1 MGGAPSVALLDVALL
16 IALVGAY
23 VWYIRGDRSARAPV
37 DRIASY
43 RRWMRRAPLAFGAS
57 ALAAL
62 LVARRWDTLGLLPPE
77 FAPLIP
83 VARQLAG
90 FGGNVLHLKIAVLA
104 GFAGGAVIG
113 LGIAWWRA
121 RRGKRQLMSGKFA
134 ALLPRTPGETSWTA
148 ALGITAGVVE
158 ELFFRLALP
167 LFTARVAGDALLGMT
182 LATAMFAYAHRYQ
195 GWAGVAA
202 SALVGVTVAI
212 LYLATGQLWFA
223 MLVHALLNLNALV
236 LRPLLVPVSSSTA
249 SRS

>member
-1 MGGAPSVALLDVALL
+1 MGVALLDAVLL
-16 IALVGAY
+16 IALIGAY
-23 VWYIRGDRSARAPV
+23 LWYVRGDRSGAAPA

-57 ALAAL
+57 ALVAL
-62 LVARRWDTLGLLPPE
+62 LLTGRFDAVVLLPPE

-83 VARQLAG
+83 AARRIAG
-90 FGGNVLHLKIAVLA
+90 FGGNILHLKIAVLA

-121 RRGKRQLMSGKFA
+121 RAGKRQLVAGKFA
-134 ALLPRTPGETSWTA
+134 ALLPRTSGETGWTA
-148 ALGITAGVVE
+148 ALGVTAGVVE

-167 LFTARVAGDALLGMT
+167 LFAALVTGDALLGMA
-182 LATAMFAYAHRYQ
+182 LATALFAYAHRYQ

-202 SALVGVTVAI
+202 SALVGVTVTI

-236 LRPLLVPVSSSTA
+236 LRPLLVPVSSSAA

>member
-1 MGGAPSVALLDVALL
+1 MGVALLDALLL
-16 IALVGAY
+16 IALIGAY
-23 VWYIRGDRSARAPV
+23 LWYVRGDRSGRAPA

-57 ALAAL
+57 ALIAL
-62 LVARRWDTLGLLPPE
+62 LLTGRWGTIAVLPVE
-77 FAPLIP
+77 FAPLVP
-83 VARQLAG
+83 AARHLAG
-90 FGGNVLHLKIAVLA
+90 FGSNVLHLKIAVLA

-121 RRGKRQLMSGKFA
+121 HRGQQQLMSGKFA
-134 ALLPRTPGETSWTA
+134 ALLPRTAGEIGWTA
-148 ALGITAGVVE
+148 TLGITAAVVE

-167 LFTARVAGDALLGMT
+167 LFAASVTGSALLGMA
-182 LATAMFAYAHRYQ
+182 LSTALFAYAHRYQ

-236 LRPLLVPVSSSTA
+236 LRPLLVPVSSSAA

>member
-1 MGGAPSVALLDVALL
+1 MGVALLDALLL
-16 IALVGAY
+16 IALIGAY
-23 VWYIRGDRSARAPV
+23 LWYVRGDRSGRAPA

-57 ALAAL
+57 ALIAL
-62 LVARRWDTLGLLPPE
+62 LLTGRGGTIAVLPVE
-77 FAPLIP
+77 FAPLVP
-83 VARQLAG
+83 AARHLAG
-90 FGGNVLHLKIAVLA
+90 FGSNVLHLKIAVLA

-121 RRGKRQLMSGKFA
+121 HRGQQQLMSGKFA
-134 ALLPRTPGETSWTA
+134 ALLPRTAGEVGWTA
-148 ALGITAGVVE
+148 TLGITAAVVE

-167 LFTARVAGDALLGMT
+167 LFAASVTGSALLGMA
-182 LATAMFAYAHRYQ
+182 LSTALFAYAHRYQ

-236 LRPLLVPVSSSTA
+236 LRPLLVPVSSSAA

>member
-1 MGGAPSVALLDVALL
+1 MDAGQSVALDIALL

-23 VWYIRGDRSARAPV
+23 LWYIRGDRSGHAPA

-43 RRWMRRAPLAFGAS
+43 RRWMLRAPLAFGAS
-57 ALAAL
+57 ALVAL
-62 LVARRWDTLGLLPPE
+62 LVVGRWDSFAVLPSEFASLIPAARR
-77 FAPLIP
+77 I
-83 VARQLAG
+83 AG

-121 RRGKRQLMSGKFA
+121 RRGRRQLMSGKFA
-134 ALLPRTPGETSWTA
+134 ALLPRTPGETGWTA
-148 ALGITAGVVE
+148 ALGVTAGVVE

-167 LFTARVAGDALLGMT
+167 LFVARVTGNAWLGMA
-182 LATAMFAYAHRYQ
+182 LATALFAYAHRYQ

-202 SALVGVTVAI
+202 SALVGATVAI

-236 LRPLLVPVSSSTA
+236 LRPLLVPVSSSAA

>member
-1 MGGAPSVALLDVALL
+1 MGAIPSVAPLDVALL

-23 VWYIRGDRSARAPV
+23 IWYVRGDRSGRAPA

-57 ALAAL
+57 AVAAL
-62 LVARRWDTLGLLPPE
+62 LVASRWDAIEVLPPE

-83 VARQLAG
+83 PARQIAG

-104 GFAGGAVIG
+104 GFACGAVIG
-113 LGIAWWRA
+113 LGIQWWRA
-121 RRGKRQLMSGKFA
+121 RQGKRQLMSGKFA
-134 ALLPRTPGETSWTA
+134 ALLPRTPGETGWTA

-167 LFTARVAGDALLGMT
+167 LFVARVSGDALLGMA
-182 LATAMFAYAHRYQ
+182 LATALFAYAHRYQ

-202 SALVGVTVAI
+202 SALVGVTLTI
-212 LYLATGQLWFA
+212 LYLATSQLWFA

-236 LRPLLVPVSSSTA
+236 LRPLLVPVSSSAA

>member
-1 MGGAPSVALLDVALL
+1 MGVALLDVVLL

-23 VWYIRGDRSARAPV
+23 LWYIRGDPSGRAPV

-43 RRWMRRAPLAFGAS
+43 RRWMCRAPLAFGAS
-57 ALAAL
+57 ALVAL
-62 LVARRWDTLGLLPPE
+62 VMAGRWDAIAVLPPE
-77 FAPLIP
+77 FAPLLP
-83 VARQLAG
+83 AARRIAG
-90 FGGNVLHLKIAVLA
+90 FGGNILHLKIAVLA

-121 RRGKRQLMSGKFA
+121 HRGKRQLMSGKFA
-134 ALLPRTPGETSWTA
+134 ALLPRTPGETGWTA

-167 LFTARVAGDALLGMT
+167 LFAARVTGDAMSGMA
-182 LATAMFAYAHRYQ
+182 LAIAMFAYAHHYQ

-236 LRPLLVPVSSSTA
+236 LRPLLVPVSSSDA

>member
-1 MGGAPSVALLDVALL
+1 MGVALLDASLL
-16 IALVGAY
+16 LVLIGAY
-23 VWYIRGDRSARAPV
+23 LWYVRGDRSGRPPV
-37 DRIASY
+37 DRVASY

-57 ALAAL
+57 ALVAL
-62 LVARRWDTLGLLPPE
+62 LLTGRWEAIAVLPPE

-83 VARQLAG
+83 GARRLAG
-90 FGGNVLHLKIAVLA
+90 FGDNVVHLKVAVLA
-104 GFAGGAVIG
+104 GFAAGAVIG

-121 RRGKRQLMSGKFA
+121 HRGQRQLMSGKFA
-134 ALLPRTPGETSWTA
+134 ALLPRTPGETGWTA
-148 ALGITAGVVE
+148 ALGVTAGVVE

-167 LFTARVAGDALLGMT
+167 LFAALVTRDALLGMA
-182 LATAMFAYAHRYQ
+182 LATALFAYAHRYQ

-236 LRPLLVPVSSSTA
+236 LRPLLVPISSSAA
-249 SRS
+249 SHS

>member
-1 MGGAPSVALLDVALL
+1 MGVALLDASLLVAL
-16 IALVGAY
+16 IGAY
-23 VWYIRGDRSARAPV
+23 LWYIRGDRSGRAPA

-57 ALAAL
+57 ALVAL
-62 LVARRWDTLGLLPPE
+62 LVAGRWQTIAVLPTE
-77 FAPLIP
+77 FAPLVP
-83 VARQLAG
+83 VARHLAG
-90 FGGNVLHLKIAVLA
+90 FGGNVLQLKIAVLA

-121 RRGKRQLMSGKFA
+121 HRGQRQLMSGKFA
-134 ALLPRTPGETSWTA
+134 ALLPRTPGETGWTA

-167 LFTARVAGDALLGMT
+167 LFAASVTGSALLGMA
-182 LATAMFAYAHRYQ
+182 LATALFAYAHRYQ

-236 LRPLLVPVSSSTA
+236 LRPLLVPVSSSAA

>member
-1 MGGAPSVALLDVALL
+1 MGVALLDAFLL
-16 IALVGAY
+16 IALIGAY
-23 VWYIRGDRSARAPV
+23 FWYIRGDRSGRAPA

-57 ALAAL
+57 ALVAL
-62 LVARRWDTLGLLPPE
+62 LIAGRGDAIAVLPAE
-77 FAPLIP
+77 FAPLVP
-83 VARQLAG
+83 VARRLAG
-90 FGGNVLHLKIAVLA
+90 FGGNVLQLKIAVLI
-104 GFAGGAVIG
+104 GFAVGAVIG

-121 RRGKRQLMSGKFA
+121 YRGKRQLMSGKFA
-134 ALLPRTPGETSWTA
+134 ALLPRTRGETSWTA
-148 ALGITAGVVE
+148 MLGVTAGVVE

-167 LFTARVAGDALLGMT
+167 LFAASLTENALFGMA
-182 LATAMFAYAHRYQ
+182 LATALFAWAHRYQ
-195 GWAGVAA
+195 GWAGIAA

-236 LRPLLVPVSSSTA
+236 LRPLLVPVSSSDA

>member
-1 MGGAPSVALLDVALL
+1 MGVALLDAFLL
-16 IALVGAY
+16 IALIGAY
-23 VWYIRGDRSARAPV
+23 LWYVRGERSGRAPA

-57 ALAAL
+57 ALIAL
-62 LVARRWDTLGLLPPE
+62 LLTGRWDAIAVLPPE

-83 VARQLAG
+83 VARRLAG
-90 FGGNVLHLKIAVLA
+90 FGDNVVHLKIAVLA
-104 GFAGGAVIG
+104 GFAAGAVIG

-121 RRGKRQLMSGKFA
+121 HRGQRQLMSGKFA
-134 ALLPRTPGETSWTA
+134 ALLPRTPGETGWTA
-148 ALGITAGVVE
+148 ALGITAGMVE

-167 LFTARVAGDALLGMT
+167 LFVARVTGNALLGLA
-182 LATAMFAYAHRYQ
+182 LATALFAYAHRYQ

-202 SALVGVTVAI
+202 SALVGLTVAI

-236 LRPLLVPVSSSTA
+236 LRPLLVPVSSSGA

>member
-1 MGGAPSVALLDVALL
+1 MRVALLDAFLL
-16 IALVGAY
+16 IALIGAY
-23 VWYIRGDRSARAPV
+23 FWYIRGDRSGRAPA

-57 ALAAL
+57 ALVAL
-62 LVARRWDTLGLLPPE
+62 LLTGRWDAIAVLPPE

-83 VARQLAG
+83 GARRLAG
-90 FGGNVLHLKIAVLA
+90 FGDNVVHLKVAVLA
-104 GFAGGAVIG
+104 GFAGGAAIG

-121 RRGKRQLMSGKFA
+121 YRGQRQLMSGKFA
-134 ALLPRTPGETSWTA
+134 ALLPRTPGETGWTA
-148 ALGITAGVVE
+148 ALGITAAVVE

-167 LFTARVAGDALLGMT
+167 LFAAIITGNALLGLT
-182 LATAMFAYAHRYQ
+182 LATASFAYAHRYQ
-195 GWAGVAA
+195 GWAGVGA
-202 SALVGVTVAI
+202 SALVGVTLAI

-236 LRPLLVPVSSSTA
+236 LRPLLVPVSSSDA

>member
-1 MGGAPSVALLDVALL
+1 MGVALLDASLL
-16 IALVGAY
+16 IALIGAY
-23 VWYIRGDRSARAPV
+23 LWYVSGDRSGAAPV

-57 ALAAL
+57 ALLAL
-62 LVARRWDTLGLLPPE
+62 LVAGRWDAIAVLPPE
-77 FAPLIP
+77 IAPLIP
-83 VARQLAG
+83 GARRLAG
-90 FGGNVLHLKIAVLA
+90 FGDNVLHLKIAVLA
-104 GFAGGAVIG
+104 GFAAGAVIG
-113 LGIAWWRA
+113 LVIAWWRA
-121 RRGKRQLMSGKFA
+121 HRGQRQLMSGKFT
-134 ALLPRTPGETSWTA
+134 ALLPRTPGETGWTA

-167 LFTARVAGDALLGMT
+167 LFAARVTGDALLGMA
-182 LATAMFAYAHRYQ
+182 LATALFAYAHRYQ

-236 LRPLLVPVSSSTA
+236 LRPLLVPVSSSAA